1 MQIALDRELDRRDG
15 NLKPIE
21 IVKVAISSYQA
32 HIAAKEPAPNVF
44 ESEDKQG
51 LRRGTQ
57 AAVDRLLFNAN
68 YWRAAYEER
77 VFAACTDPT
86 DAQAC
91 LKAACV
97 WNKHTLKLNTL
108 SAGEVRST
116 FERFCPPFALNNRR
130 GSNEGTGTGKGPV
143 ADFRNRALAV
153 AEHET
158 EENATKL
165 YGIIDEMQ
173 AEAAAYEQLST
184 GNPLDALF
192 DIIPAWC
199 LQDRIELVNG
209 SWWDDCDVMCLVV
222 ERLYKRFL
230 DEGCG
235 EPVCQYYLDSC
246 REAIDAYQRDI
257 SSEASPYSSMSI
269 PELLQLVH
277 DAREACPSYEYDGY
291 GDKLPAW
298 LIDKEQLIWNTIVC
312 AIFGPATA
320 RPLLADSPTMNIDGS
335 YASRSDIITELARTS
350 YTRYTEDRKSSDE
363 AVEFAKFADQ
373 PIDLRNSGIEHIR
386 SIPEKLK
393 VLGYEI
399 MPAGSVYPD
408 QRVNAL
414 TPSEV
419 ECPAILEHRRWLAE
433 REQAGWTYADKK
445 NVGRKMSP
453 YMVPWEDLPDRAREW
468 NRSAV
473 RNIPTLLASA
483 DLTIVRK

>member
-1 MQIALDRELDRRDG
+1 
-15 NLKPIE
+15 
-21 IVKVAISSYQA
+21 
-32 HIAAKEPAPNVF
+32 
-44 ESEDKQG
+44 
-51 LRRGTQ
+51 
-57 AAVDRLLFNAN
+57 
-68 YWRAAYEER
+68 
-77 VFAACTDPT
+77 
-86 DAQAC
+86 
-91 LKAACV
+91 
-97 WNKHTLKLNTL
+97 
-108 SAGEVRST
+108 
-116 FERFCPPFALNNRR
+116 
-130 GSNEGTGTGKGPV
+130 
-143 ADFRNRALAV
+143 
-153 AEHET
+153 
-158 EENATKL
+158 
-165 YGIIDEMQ
+165 
-173 AEAAAYEQLST
+173 
-184 GNPLDALF
+184 
-192 DIIPAWC
+192 
-199 LQDRIELVNG
+199 
-209 SWWDDCDVMCLVV
+209 MCLVV
-222 ERLYKRFL
+222 EHLYERFL

-235 EPVCQYYLDSC
+235 EPICQYYLDSC

-277 DAREACPSYEYDGY
+277 DAREACPSYEADGY

-350 YTRYTEDRKSSDE
+350 YTRYAEDRELSDE
-363 AVEFAKFADQ
+363 TIEFAKFADQ
-373 PIDLRNSGIEHIR
+373 PVDLRNSGIEHIR

-419 ECPAILEHRRWLAE
+419 ECLAILEHRRWLAE